1 MANGEL
7 FGCFRQGSD
16 IDLVLENSFAL
27 RAEGPGRVGVEAERP
42 VKSWPGLEAAGV
54 GKGKRREPFLAFP
67 VVEATECGDW
77 LLLRG
82 PGTGGGVAFREP
94 RGKEGQIWGERNSTS
109 SSVATLSMHLP
120 S

>member
-27 RAEGPGRVGVEAERP
+27 CAEGPGRVGVEAERP

-54 GKGKRREPFLAFP
+54 GKGKKREPFLAFP

-82 PGTGGGVAFREP
+82 SGTRGSHSGNPGGRKARFGVSGTAR
-94 RGKEGQIWGERNSTS
+94 
-109 SSVATLSMHLP
+109 VHLLP
-120 S
+120 P